1 MLRFPTMTLAA
12 LAIFALPLAA
22 VAENQTLPTASE
34 TIVLAAVED
43 AVPSVPAA
51 TKTLQPSQASVS
63 SAETKRAARGS
74 SQSMAGF
81 RFSDAYAFPQQTL
94 PVNFPSLPA
103 FGF

>member
-1 MLRFPTMTLAA
+1 MSRFPTMTLAA

-22 VAENQTLPTASE
+22 VAENQNAPAASE
-34 TIVLAAVED
+34 TVVLAAVED
-43 AVPSVPAA
+43 ALPADTAPRLTPKPEREVVAA
-51 TKTLQPSQASVS
+51 TKR
-63 SAETKRAARGS
+63 SAHGS

-94 PVNFPSLPA
+94 PVNFPSLPT